1 MTNFTRGTALI
12 TGASSG
18 IGALYADRLARRGYD
33 LILVARSQDSLT
45 RVGKEIAQATGRNV
59 KTVRADL
66 GQRDDLMKIEG
77 ILRSDPS
84 ITMLVN
90 NAGVGAVEPLLTS
103 DVEAMERMIQVNV
116 IALTRLV
123 YAVAPSFVAREH
135 GTIVNMASALG
146 IAPEILNGVYGATK
160 AFVIALTFSLQK
172 ELAEKNI
179 RIQAVLPGAV
189 ETPFWEASGGSLD
202 RLPDQ
207 IVMKAEDAVDA
218 ALAGLDMGEL
228 ITLPSVPDIGDW
240 NAYEAARQ
248 KLMPNLSR
256 NVPAARYGVPALAID
271 RCGTFSD
278 LACVL
283 SCGLSGRL
291 PRPGS
296 PQTRRLHMSR

>member
-1 MTNFTRGTALI
+1 M
-12 TGASSG
+12 
-18 IGALYADRLARRGYD
+18 
-33 LILVARSQDSLT
+33 
-45 RVGKEIAQATGRNV
+45 
-59 KTVRADL
+59 
-66 GQRDDLMKIEG
+66 
-77 ILRSDPS
+77 
-84 ITMLVN
+84 
-90 NAGVGAVEPLLTS
+90 S
-103 DVEAMERMIQVNV
+103 DVEAMEKMIAINV
-116 IALTRLV
+116 TALTRLV

-146 IAPEILNGVYGATK
+146 VAPEILNGVYGATK

-228 ITLPSVPDIGDW
+228 ITLPSVPNIEDW

-256 NVPAARYGVPALAID
+256 NVPAPRYRTPALA
-271 RCGTFSD
+271 S
-278 LACVL
+278 
-283 SCGLSGRL
+283 
-291 PRPGS
+291 
-296 PQTRRLHMSR
+296 

>member
-1 MTNFTRGTALI
+1 MTNFPRGTALI
-12 TGASSG
+12 TGGSSG

-33 LILVARSQDSLT
+33 LILVARNQDALARIS
-45 RVGKEIAQATGRNV
+45 KDIASSTGRNV

-66 GQRDDLMKIEG
+66 GQREDLLKVEG

-90 NAGVGAVEPLLTS
+90 NAGVGAVEPLLMS
-103 DVEAMERMIQVNV
+103 NVEAMEKMIAINV
-116 IALTRLV
+116 TALTRLV
-123 YAVAPSFVAREH
+123 YAVAPSFAAREH

-202 RLPDQ
+202 RLPDH
-207 IVMKAEDAVDA
+207 IVMKTEDAVDA

-228 ITLPSVPDIGDW
+228 MTLPSVPDIEDW

-256 NVPAARYGVPALAID
+256 NVPALRYRTPALA
-271 RCGTFSD
+271 
-278 LACVL
+278 
-283 SCGLSGRL
+283 
-291 PRPGS
+291 P
-296 PQTRRLHMSR
+296 

>member
-1 MTNFTRGTALI
+1 MTNFPRGTALI
-12 TGASSG
+12 TGGSSG

-33 LILVARSQDSLT
+33 LILVARSQDALARIS
-45 RVGKEIAQATGRNV
+45 KDIASSTGRTV

-66 GQRDDLMKIEG
+66 GQRDDLLKVEG

-90 NAGVGAVEPLLTS
+90 NAGVGAVEPLLMS
-103 DVEAMERMIQVNV
+103 DVEAMEKMIAINV
-116 IALTRLV
+116 TALTRLV

-146 IAPEILNGVYGATK
+146 VAPEILNGVYGATK

-228 ITLPSVPDIGDW
+228 MTLPSVPNIDDW

-248 KLMPNLSR
+248 KLIPSLSR
-256 NVPAARYGVPALAID
+256 NVPAPRYRTPALA
-271 RCGTFSD
+271 S
-278 LACVL
+278 
-283 SCGLSGRL
+283 
-291 PRPGS
+291 
-296 PQTRRLHMSR
+296 

>member
-1 MTNFTRGTALI
+1 MTNFPRGTALI

-18 IGALYADRLARRGYD
+18 IGALYADKLARRGYD

-45 RVGKEIAQATGRNV
+45 RVAKEIAQATGRTV

-66 GQRDDLMKIEG
+66 GQRDDLLKVEG
-77 ILRSDPS
+77 ILRSDPT

-90 NAGVGAVEPLLTS
+90 NAGVGAVEPLLMS
-103 DVEAMERMIQVNV
+103 DVEAMERMIAVNV
-116 IALTRLV
+116 TALTRLV

-189 ETPFWEASGGSLD
+189 KTPFWEASGGSLD

-228 ITLPSVPDIGDW
+228 MTLPSVPNIDDW

-256 NVPAARYGVPALAID
+256 NVPAPRYRTPALA
-271 RCGTFSD
+271 S
-278 LACVL
+278 
-283 SCGLSGRL
+283 
-291 PRPGS
+291 
-296 PQTRRLHMSR
+296 